1 MGCLQNMKNA
11 IQLSKTDAALRQ
23 IETAIVLWFENKD
36 PVSIH
41 TLAHA
46 AYQILYD
53 INKHQKGPCMTPDSD
68 LVNPA
73 MLKDWK
79 KAWKAWSNFL
89 KHAEKDHD
97 KTISFNPDVNDML
110 LVDVV
115 SSFSMITKKTSPTL
129 QCFFF
134 WMVVHHPPL
143 NEITYN
149 KIVKIGLVDD
159 ILAMDRT
166 QYFSEYLLKVLE
178 L

>member
-1 MGCLQNMKNA
+1 MGNA
-11 IQLSKTDAALRQ
+11 IQLSKIDAALQQ
-23 IETAIVLWFENKD
+23 IETAIILWSEYKD

-53 INKHQKGPCMTPDSD
+53 LNKHQNGPCMTPDSD

-79 KAWKAWSNFL
+79 KSWKEWSNFL
-89 KHAEKDHD
+89 KHAEKDHN
-97 KTISFNPDVNDML
+97 KTISFNPDINDML

-115 SSFSMITKKTSPTL
+115 SSFSRITKKTSPTL
-129 QCFFF
+129 QCFFT

-143 NEITYN
+143 NEVLYN
-149 KIVKIGLVDD
+149 IVVEYDLIDN
-159 ILAMDRT
+159 ILGMDRN
-166 QYFSEYLLKVLE
+166 QYFCEYLPKALSLSVT
-178 L
+178 